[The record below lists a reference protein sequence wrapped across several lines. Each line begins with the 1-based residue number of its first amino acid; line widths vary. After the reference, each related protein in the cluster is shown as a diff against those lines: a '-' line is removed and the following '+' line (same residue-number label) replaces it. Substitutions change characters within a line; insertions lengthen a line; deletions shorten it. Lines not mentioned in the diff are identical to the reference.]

1 MALTDL
7 QKIRVEVQDIDPS
20 LPFLPDETY
29 EYLLAKNNNSVR
41 RASLDAA
48 RLILYQLSM
57 RSTSELVDC
66 LSVTGG
72 HKAAEQY
79 RLALQQYIRDP
90 ALNPLFTSVQ
100 GYAGGISN
108 QDYESNISTTD
119 NKAVQTPQEALQ
131 RQQPSSGTS
140 RTYFTF

>member
-1 MALTDL
+1 MALTDIM
-7 QKIRVEVQDIDPS
+7 KVRIEVADTELS

-29 EYLLAKNNNSVR
+29 EYLLEKNSNSIR

-48 RLILYQLSM
+48 RLILYQLSL
-57 RSTSELVDC
+57 RSQSEVVDV

-90 ALNPLFTSVQ
+90 ALNPLLTSVQ

-108 QDYESNISTTD
+108 QDYETNISTAD

-131 RQQPSSGTS
+131 RQQPSSSTS
-140 RTYFTF
+140 GTYFTF

>member
-57 RSTSELVDC
+57 RSTEVKRLTYFQLLVDI
-66 LSVTGG
+66 
-72 HKAAEQY
+72 K
-79 RLALQQYIRDP
+79 
-90 ALNPLFTSVQ
+90 
-100 GYAGGISN
+100 
-108 QDYESNISTTD
+108 
-119 NKAVQTPQEALQ
+119 
-131 RQQPSSGTS
+131 QPNNTA
-140 RTYFTF
+140 

>member
-1 MALTDL
+1 MALTDIM
-7 QKIRVEVQDIDPS
+7 KVRIEVADTELS

-29 EYLLAKNNNSVR
+29 EYLLEKNSNSIR

-48 RLILYQLSM
+48 RLILYQLSL
-57 RSTSELVDC
+57 RSQSEVVDV
-66 LSVTGG
+66 LSVSGG

-131 RQQPSSGTS
+131 RQQPSSSTS
-140 RTYFTF
+140 GTYFTF